1 MKDDLLK
8 DNFYF
13 CYHADLTLT
22 RTKHFDQSNTDLK
35 YWWNQ
40 HMLDMLLIYQLPEC
54 WHPKVIQGHAR

>member
-22 RTKHFDQSNTDLK
+22 RTKYFDQSSTDLK

-40 HMLDMLLIYQLPEC
+40 HMLDMLVIYQLP
-54 WHPKVIQGHAR
+54 